1 VKAKRKGAILRVDL
15 QGAEP
20 SVLTTLFDDFAVL
33 LQSEDEDDPALARL
47 YPAGYT
53 EDEAASAEYREM
65 VMADL
70 RDERDGRLRLCRAE
84 VATSSGRLE
93 LDDEAADRWIKVLN
107 DLRLTLGTRLGVSEE
122 VELDPR
128 EETTALYHWLSSVQE
143 LLVTHL
149 MA

>member
-1 VKAKRKGAILRVDL
+1 VKAKRKGAVLRVDL

-33 LQSEDEDDPALARL
+33 LASEDAEDPALARL

-53 EDEAASAEYREM
+53 DDEPASQEYRDM
-65 VMADL
+65 VMSDL
-70 RDERDGRLRLCRAE
+70 RDERGARLQLCRAE
-84 VATSSGRLE
+84 VAVGGGRIE

-107 DLRLTLGTRLGVSEE
+107 DLRLTLGTRLGVTEDS
-122 VELDPR
+122 ELDPR
-128 EETTALYHWLSSVQE
+128 EETTTLYHWLSSVQD

>member
-1 VKAKRKGAILRVDL
+1 MRAKRKGSVLRVDL

-20 SVLTTLFDDFAVL
+20 SVLVTLFDDFEVL
-33 LQSEDEDDPALARL
+33 LASEDDQDPALNRL
-47 YPAGYT
+47 YPAAYA
-53 EDEAASAEYREM
+53 DDDAASQEYRDM

-70 RDERDGRLRLCRAE
+70 RDERCARLRRCRDE
-84 VATSSGRLE
+84 VRGCTGRIE

-107 DLRLTLGTRLGVSEE
+107 DLRLTLGTRLGVTEE
-122 VELDPR
+122 TELDPE
-128 EETTALYHWLSSVQE
+128 EETTALYHWLSSVQD